1 MLRNKIHF
9 VNWQKRFLAKSDL
22 CTPFQTYDKN
32 SVVLLPITPFHYP
45 FAFVLYK
52 LCGKLS
58 LPALIVGSMLPD
70 LEIPL
75 MVLLFGTTVPT
86 HLLLHSLIGSLT
98 IGTLLA
104 TAITVFIYPRLTS
117 AIFPIDKIK
126 VKEKCRFSINLL
138 FSCAIGCISHVLL
151 DVTNH
156 SYNPLFW
163 PFLAP
168 AETPSLIVP
177 FLGGAA
183 MASLLIHALMIV
195 LVICFFARKFL
206 DSWEHVLVE

>member
-1 MLRNKIHF
+1 MHK
-9 VNWQKRFLAKSDL
+9 V
-22 CTPFQTYDKN
+22 QTYDKN
-32 SVVLLPITPFHYP
+32 GVVSLPITPFHYP
-45 FAFVLYK
+45 VAYVLYK
-52 LCGKLS
+52 LGGKLS

-70 LEIPL
+70 LEIPF
-75 MVLLFGTTVPT
+75 MVLLFGTAVPT

-104 TAITVFIYPRLTS
+104 TAITVFIYPKLTS

-138 FSCAIGCISHVLL
+138 FSCAIGCLFHVLL

-156 SYNPLFW
+156 SYNPVLW

-168 AETPSLIVP
+168 AETPSPIVS

-183 MASLLIHALMIV
+183 TASLLIHALMIV
-195 LVICFFARKFL
+195 LFICFFACKFL
-206 DSWEHVLVE
+206 NSWEHVLVE